1 VKLPAWLT
9 PWRKAT
15 DQNTVTPIRDLL
27 RQPSKGGFIVEA
39 FGGAWQANLVVESQ
53 ENLMRV
59 SAVYASIA
67 LRARDIAK
75 LRVMLMRRADN
86 GIWDEVT
93 DASPFLAVLR
103 KPNRFQ
109 TRIQFFNYWMVS
121 KLMQGN
127 TYVLKDRDERR
138 VVRALYPLDPY
149 GCLPLVAPDGEVY
162 YKLHA
167 SRLAGLREDVIVPAS
182 EIIHDRCITPWHP
195 LVGVSPLYASG
206 PTATAAIRMQSYSEG
221 FFKNMSRPSGQLT
234 APGTISEEV
243 ATRVKREFESGFAG
257 GNIGRIFV
265 SGDDLKFQ
273 PFTMPAEQSQLIEQL
288 KWSVEDVARAFGVP
302 LYKIQ
307 AGDIPSTD
315 NVGALNQQYL
325 DQTLMEDIVSIEA
338 LLDEGLEL
346 PNGLKTNVDEDG
358 LMRMDP
364 LGRAKVYEAHGK
376 TGLMAPDEAR
386 RKEGRHPVPGGKYP
400 YMQQQN
406 YSLEALA
413 KRDAKEDP
421 FGKEQPATAATPAAG
436 ADEAEVAA
444 KLAPVLTNFRSL
456 SRAWRPQAIEMK
468 RAA

>member
-1 VKLPAWLT
+1 VKLKLPAWMN
-9 PWRKAT
+9 PWRKAA
-15 DQNTVTPIRDLL
+15 DQNAVTPIRDLL
-27 RQPSKGGFIVEA
+27 RQPTKGGFIVEA

-59 SAVYASIA
+59 AAVYACIA

-75 LRVMLMRRADN
+75 LRLMLMRRQPD

-93 DASPFLAVLR
+93 DSSPFLAVLR

-109 TRIQFFNYWMVS
+109 TRIQFINYWVVS
-121 KLMQGN
+121 KLMAGN
-127 TYVLKDRDERR
+127 TYIWKERDERR

-149 GCLPLVAPDGEVY
+149 GCQPLVAPDGGVY
-162 YKLHA
+162 YGLKA
-167 SRLAGLREDVIVPAS
+167 SRLVGLKQDVIVPAS

-195 LVGVSPLYASG
+195 LVGVSPLYAAGS
-206 PTATAAIRMQSYSEG
+206 TATQSVRMQGYSEA

-234 APGTISEEV
+234 APGTISDETAE
-243 ATRVKREFESGFAG
+243 RVKKEFESGFSG
-257 GNIGRIFV
+257 GNIGRVFV
-265 SGDDLKFQ
+265 SGDGLNFQ
-273 PFTMPAEQSQLIEQL
+273 GFTMPAEQSQLIEQL
-288 KWSVEDVARAFGVP
+288 GWAVEDVARAFGVP

-325 DQTLMEDIVSIEA
+325 DQTLQEDIESIEL

-346 PNGLKTNVDEDG
+346 PGDLCTEIDADG

-364 LGRAKVYEAHGK
+364 LGRAKVYTEQGK
-376 TGLMAPDEAR
+376 AGVMSPDEAR
-386 RKEGRHPVPGGKYP
+386 RKEGRHGVPGGKYP

-413 KRDAKEDP
+413 KRDAKDDP
-421 FGKEQPATAATPAAG
+421 FGKEQPAAPQPAAN
-436 ADEAEVAA
+436 DEEAAAEQAA
-444 KLAPVLTNFRSL
+444 AFLAEIKKGLECRT
-456 SRAWRPQAIEMK
+456 
-468 RAA
+468 